1 MSKDK
6 KETRKEEL
14 IRNFA
19 NTLISHI
26 DSKSS
31 DAAHEATSDGYDSM
45 AEMGSW
51 NTEEALRKAI
61 DMMFG
66 LIPYEEI
73 DD

>member
-45 AEMGSW
+45 SEMGSW
-51 NTEEALRKAI
+51 NTEEAL
-61 DMMFG
+61 G
-66 LIPYEEI
+66 
-73 DD
+73 